1 MCSSF
6 HCLLPYR
13 KVSEEVLEEDFP
25 LRLQKKKPSNNGAWA
40 RNANKPRE

>member
-1 MCSSF
+1 MTSSF
-6 HCLLPYR
+6 LCLVPSK

-25 LRLQKKKPSNNGAWA
+25 LRLHKKKPSNKGAWA